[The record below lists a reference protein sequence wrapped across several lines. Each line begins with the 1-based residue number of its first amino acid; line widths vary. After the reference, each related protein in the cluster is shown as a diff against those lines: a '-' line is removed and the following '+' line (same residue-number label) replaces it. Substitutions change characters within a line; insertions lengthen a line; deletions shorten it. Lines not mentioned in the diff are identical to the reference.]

1 MFHVLSHFF
10 IERIYNRQMC
20 RYTCECPPIGWF
32 CRCKILGLTNVD
44 PRDLAEIWC
53 LLSCD
58 IGKAGDRN
66 RITHPFLAAGQ
77 GRWHAPN
84 HYRGQLRAARGE
96 TRVAAARSP
105 GSTVCCRRIL
115 ARWFSRGNKYTMLNL
130 FHYIYYD
137 IYFDS
142 ACTEVVT
149 LKKGKSMGAIMLPC
163 VKSFYCYP
171 NFKTRVNII
180 ICNSCL

>member
-1 MFHVLSHFF
+1 MFHVLSPFF

-32 CRCKILGLTNVD
+32 CWCKILGLTNVD

-84 HYRGQLRAARGE
+84 HHRGQLRAARGE

-105 GSTVCCRRIL
+105 GSSLCWLPDPCPSV
-115 ARWFSRGNKYTMLNL
+115 SRGNNNPIQLLSCRSFSLYKL
-130 FHYIYYD
+130 H
-137 IYFDS
+137 
-142 ACTEVVT
+142 
-149 LKKGKSMGAIMLPC
+149 SMIKILINP
-163 VKSFYCYP
+163 S
-171 NFKTRVNII
+171 KTR
-180 ICNSCL
+180 ICITLHIQ